1 MRPLLSWRID
11 ELGSVLVL
19 VDDSAQNIP
28 AMNSEGAYGGCWDS
42 IGHGSVQ
49 AEPAVRAVFVVVS
62 DVGPKDTLKVPASE
76 DESPVQTLVPERCVS
91 SAPRKRSPEALGSV
105 CG

>member
-1 MRPLLSWRID
+1 
-11 ELGSVLVL
+11 
-19 VDDSAQNIP
+19 
-28 AMNSEGAYGGCWDS
+28 MNSEGAYGGCWDS

-49 AEPAVRAVFVVVS
+49 AEPTVRAVFVVVS

-76 DESPVQTLVPERCVS
+76 DESPVQTLVPNAAYPALS
-91 SAPRKRSPEALGSV
+91 RKRSPEALGSV